1 MNKTVIG
8 VVGGVVVIAAG
19 LAIYANSNS
28 HTDKNTTVST
38 TKKLSGKVLSL
49 GSTALQPLAEQVGTS
64 FQEKILV

>member
-28 HTDKNTTVST
+28 HTDK
-38 TKKLSGKVLSL
+38 KLR
-49 GSTALQPLAEQVGTS
+49 
-64 FQEKILV
+64 FQRQKS